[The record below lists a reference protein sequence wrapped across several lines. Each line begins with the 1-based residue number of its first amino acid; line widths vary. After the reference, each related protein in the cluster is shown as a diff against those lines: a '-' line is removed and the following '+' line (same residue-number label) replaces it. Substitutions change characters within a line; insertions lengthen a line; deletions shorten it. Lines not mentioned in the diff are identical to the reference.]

1 MKKIIL
7 VLAVLTVFLSS
18 CKKDFTELEKPIA
31 NKTMVDLTIDDNFNW
46 KTTKDIVVKLTGST
60 GARVLINSTEGTNY
74 HKGMLTSDAEYVTK
88 ITIPT
93 YINEVELAYNGQE
106 LTLNIENN
114 KIEYHFN

>member
-46 KTTKDIVVKLTGST
+46 KTTKDIEVKLTGLNKD
-60 GARVLINSTEGTNY
+60 VVKINSIDGSNY
-74 HKGMLTSDAEYVTK
+74 HKA
-88 ITIPT
+88 
-93 YINEVELAYNGQE
+93 
-106 LTLNIENN
+106 
-114 KIEYHFN
+114 